1 MKKQALVIGLGQFG
15 MSLSESLSKTGIDVL
30 AVDINPARVQLA
42 SSRVAEAV
50 CFDATDEEALA
61 RSEPAF
67 RDICVCA
74 VGPESRENGILVTA
88 LLRQMGATRIISRA
102 SDRLTER
109 ILSVVGAHQVVNPER
124 DFGERL
130 AKRLAHTGLLEQ
142 VPLGTELVI
151 SEISPPE
158 RMLGRTLI
166 DLALPKKFH
175 VSVVGIRK
183 AVGIGGSLIMPT
195 PATTVSSGDILVVVS
210 APDSVTR
217 LLEELK

>member
-15 MSLSESLSKTGIDVL
+15 MSLSDSLSKTGIDVL
-30 AVDINPARVQLA
+30 AVDSNPARVQMA
-42 SSRVAEAV
+42 SGQVAEAV

-61 RSEPAF
+61 HAEPAS

-74 VGPESRENGILVTA
+74 VGPESRENAILVTA
-88 LLRQMGATRIISRA
+88 LLRQMGAKRVIARA
-102 SDRLTER
+102 SDQLTER

-151 SEISPPE
+151 SEIAPPE
-158 RMLGRTLI
+158 RMVGRTLME
-166 DLALPKKFH
+166 LSLPKRFH

-183 AVGIGGSLIMPT
+183 SVGASGNLMMPT
-195 PATTVSSGDILVVVS
+195 SNTVVASGDILVVVS
-210 APDSVTR
+210 APDSVAN
-217 LLEELK
+217 LLEALR